1 MQGLHIH
8 DLSLYA
14 TKVFSKWREV
24 FINGVDEGLDES
36 IKKIEG
42 VGELDDPL
50 LTLGATKSTLPATS
64 KAAASKRDGK
74 LLSTPDL
81 VSVNTSAS
89 PEDEHEIGDT
99 GIMHELAT
107 TGKLSGTSIIS
118 DYSS

>member
-8 DLSLYA
+8 GLSLYA

-50 LTLGATKSTLPATS
+50 LTLGATKRTFPATS

-74 LLSTPDL
+74 LLSIPDL
-81 VSVNTSAS
+81 VSVNTLAS

-99 GIMHELAT
+99 GGARIIIRANKAKV
-107 TGKLSGTSIIS
+107 KLENVTLSM
-118 DYSS
+118 